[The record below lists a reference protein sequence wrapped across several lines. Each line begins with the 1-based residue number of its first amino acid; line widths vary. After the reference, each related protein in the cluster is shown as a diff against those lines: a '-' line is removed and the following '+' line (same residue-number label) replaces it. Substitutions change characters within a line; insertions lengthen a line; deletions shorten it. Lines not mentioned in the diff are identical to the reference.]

1 MPMSAALDVD
11 LIISLTFVGISAYIM
26 QRAMRR
32 LDPRISNERTTKASA
47 VARRLLKGK
56 GKLELVLREHEIEVA
71 ADVVCP
77 DDIDVT
83 FAEIGGLS
91 EQAKQLQQ
99 AILLPVRRPSLFA
112 QSKLFRSPKGI
123 LLHGPPGTGKTMLVR
138 AIAREARFTFLCV
151 NLARL
156 FSKWYGESNKFAEA
170 YFSLARKLAPSL
182 IFIDEVDCVFS
193 KGRHQEHEATSV
205 RHTQPHPVGTLHAHI
220 HPLPNRHPHL
230 PPPTSLFTLSH
241 PWPSTR
247 PHLGAPQV
255 LKAQF
260 LSLWDGLLS
269 PSLAATPVVVIAAT
283 NRPDAVDPAVLR
295 RLPLSFQID
304 LPGLHAREEV
314 PHTLRPLEPA

>member
-1 MPMSAALDVD
+1 MPVVAGLDID

-32 LDPRISNERTTKASA
+32 LDPRVSNERMTKASA
-47 VARRLLKGK
+47 VAKRLLKGK
-56 GKLELVLREHEIEVA
+56 GQTQLVLREHEIEVA

-99 AILLPVRRPSLFA
+99 AILLPVRRPALFA

-170 YFSLARKLAPSL
+170 VRTTRPRPPPEPPRPWHASHRVSVAPLTPSL
-182 IFIDEVDCVFS
+182 PCLSTF
-193 KGRHQEHEATSV
+193 RW
-205 RHTQPHPVGTLHAHI
+205 HA
-220 HPLPNRHPHL
+220 
-230 PPPTSLFTLSH
+230 S
-241 PWPSTR
+241 WR
-247 PHLGAPQV
+247 P
-255 LKAQF
+255 
-260 LSLWDGLLS
+260 
-269 PSLAATPVVVIAAT
+269 
-283 NRPDAVDPAVLR
+283 R
-295 RLPLSFQID
+295 
-304 LPGLHAREEV
+304 
-314 PHTLRPLEPA
+314 

>member
-1 MPMSAALDVD
+1 MRASEWSYGLVAHFPSCSPVVVVAHVFEQRLPRLVRNHKILSYLVRKTDVWHLSPCLPSVRCLSVERSLSLVSPTHDREGSRREGSKNLKKTRHGTMPAGLDLD
-11 LIISLTFVGISAYIM
+11 LIISLTFVGISAYIL
-26 QRAMRR
+26 QRTMR
-32 LDPRISNERTTKASA
+32 LHDPRVSNERTTKASA

-56 GKLELVLREHEIEVA
+56 GKMEIILREHEIEVA

-83 FAEIGGLS
+83 FAQIGGLS

-99 AILLPVRRPSLFA
+99 AILLPVRRPLLFA

-193 KGRHQEHEATSV
+193 KGRNQEHEATSV
-205 RHTQPHPVGTLHAHI
+205 LKTQS
-220 HPLPNRHPHL
+220 N
-230 PPPTSLFTLSH
+230 PP
-241 PWPSTR
+241 R
-247 PHLGAPQV
+247 
-255 LKAQF
+255 
-260 LSLWDGLLS
+260 
-269 PSLAATPVVVIAAT
+269 
-283 NRPDAVDPAVLR
+283 
-295 RLPLSFQID
+295 
-304 LPGLHAREEV
+304 
-314 PHTLRPLEPA
+314 

>member
-1 MPMSAALDVD
+1 MPVPAALDVD

-56 GKLELVLREHEIEVA
+56 GKMELVLREHEIEVA

-112 QSKLFRSPKGI
+112 QSKLFLSPKGI

-205 RHTQPHPVGTLHAHI
+205 RHTQPHPS
-220 HPLPNRHPHL
+220 R
-230 PPPTSLFTLSH
+230 S
-241 PWPSTR
+241 R
-247 PHLGAPQV
+247 
-255 LKAQF
+255 
-260 LSLWDGLLS
+260 S
-269 PSLAATPVVVIAAT
+269 PSPS
-283 NRPDAVDPAVLR
+283 PSPS
-295 RLPLSFQID
+295 P
-304 LPGLHAREEV
+304 
-314 PHTLRPLEPA
+314 

>member
-1 MPMSAALDVD
+1 MPVPAALDVD

-56 GKLELVLREHEIEVA
+56 GKMELVLREHEIEVA

-205 RHTQPHPVGTLHAHI
+205 RHTQPHPLEPSTLTLTLTLTLSLTPTSTSARRRCSRRSSSRSGTGCYR
-220 HPLPNRHPHL
+220 PRSPPRPSSSSQ
-230 PPPTSLFTLSH
+230 PPTGPT
-241 PWPSTR
+241 PSTPR
-247 PHLGAPQV
+247 C
-255 LKAQF
+255 
-260 LSLWDGLLS
+260 SDGCRSASRSTCPACTRARRCRTLYAHSS
-269 PSLAATPVVVIAAT
+269 PPNACSLAHAAT
-283 NRPDAVDPAVLR
+283 CC
-295 RLPLSFQID
+295 
-304 LPGLHAREEV
+304 
-314 PHTLRPLEPA
+314 